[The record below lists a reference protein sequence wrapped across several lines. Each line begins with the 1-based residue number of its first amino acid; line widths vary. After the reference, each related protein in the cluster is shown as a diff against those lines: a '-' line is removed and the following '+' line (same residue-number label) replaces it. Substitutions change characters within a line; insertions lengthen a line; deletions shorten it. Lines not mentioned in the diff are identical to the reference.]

1 MENFYDILGVNETA
15 TQDEIKKAYR
25 KKAVESHPDKGGDE
39 ETFKKI
45 SEAYDTLGDEQK
57 RKDYDMRNNNPFGDM
72 GGDPFSSFNDFFSNM
87 TSQRVRKAPDKIID
101 VQIGTVDSF
110 LGKNIDIR
118 FQRKNMCGS
127 CNGQGGER
135 VTCTTCNGTGRI
147 TQRVGN
153 SFFSNIF
160 QVTCNGC
167 NGKGYNLKNVC
178 YSCAGEGKNN
188 EIQTINLNI
197 PHGIS
202 DGQMIKASGYGDW
215 HDGLFGDAIMKVQVV
230 EQDGFEKLN
239 DDLIYNYQMS
249 LEDFDKDTLDIPHP
263 SGNLNIKLP
272 ETIDTQKPLRI
283 KGKGFRNEG
292 MGDFYVK
299 MFVKHKRVVT
309 PVV

>member
-118 FQRKNMCGS
+118 FQRKNMCGG

-215 HDGLFGDAIMKVQVV
+215 HDGMFGDAIMKVQVV

-239 DDLIYNYQMS
+239 NDLIYNYQMS

>member
-1 MENFYDILGVNETA
+1 LENFYDILGVTETA
-15 TQDEIKKAYR
+15 SQDDIKRAYR

-39 ETFKKI
+39 EIFKKI

-57 RKDYDMRNNNPFGDM
+57 RKDYDMQKNNPFGNF
-72 GGDPFSSFNDFFSNM
+72 GSDPFGSFNDFFSNI
-87 TSQRVRKAPDKIID
+87 TNQRVRKAPDKIID
-101 VQIGTVDSF
+101 IQIGTIDSF

-118 FQRKNMCGS
+118 FQRKNMCNS

-135 VTCTTCNGTGRI
+135 VTCNTCNGSGRI

-160 QVTCNGC
+160 QVTCNSC
-167 NGKGYNLKNVC
+167 NGKGFNLKNVC

-188 EIQTINLNI
+188 ELQTINLNI

-215 HDGLFGDAIMKVQVV
+215 HDGMFGDAILKVQVV

-239 DDLIYNYQMS
+239 NDLIYNYQMS
-249 LEDFDKDTLDIPHP
+249 LDDFNRDTLDIPHP

-283 KGKGFRNEG
+283 KGKGYKNEG
-292 MGDFYVK
+292 VGDFYVK
-299 MFVKHKRVVT
+299 MYVKHKRS
-309 PVV
+309 